1 LSSIEQF
8 AKKKVDRNMIM
19 RLIMRKSDLG
29 TIQEFRETLKQS
41 LDLFGVSVDEFEEI
55 APL

>member
-1 LSSIEQF
+1 
-8 AKKKVDRNMIM
+8 MIM